1 MASFIRRLVSSSVA
15 AAPMHPGK
23 SGTWALYPVDVGA
36 YNTAYFISRDRILL
50 ILRQG
55 DDLLHCFLQE

>member
-1 MASFIRRLVSSSVA
+1 MHTFQMSFDGFFHQAPGSSSVA

-36 YNTAYFISRDRILL
+36 YNTAYFISSVPLV
-50 ILRQG
+50 
-55 DDLLHCFLQE
+55 